1 MIDLKNTNE
10 LIFVEGS
17 SVSIFTEKVDY
28 KRGEPIHITIVNTG
42 TVPITYP
49 DTSYGLR
56 VTGLSGMLM
65 FSPSS
70 EETMTILHP
79 KEEVEFVWDQ
89 IKNDG
94 NAALEGLYKVSS
106 KGVDPDGKKI
116 EKSTTI
122 NLWK

>member
-10 LIFVEGS
+10 LIFVEGP

-42 TVPITYP
+42 TVPISYP
-49 DTSYGLR
+49 DKSYGLH

-65 FSPSS
+65 YTPSS
-70 EETMTILHP
+70 ESITTTLQP
-79 KEEVEFVWDQ
+79 NEEIQFVWNQ

-94 NAALEGLYKVSS
+94 DPALEGLYKVQT
-106 KGVDPDGKKI
+106 KGIGPDGDKI